1 MSFSRRLLH
10 LGAPILDA
18 TGLAAGFGRPH
29 KGVGEIVVSHA
40 VTTDKRN
47 VLFDE
52 MYTAAP
58 FLEALIRHYQSRGA
72 DIVSMDEALRRLSEG
87 SDRYFVVFTF
97 DDGYRDNLT
106 RALPIFERL
115 GLPFTVY
122 VTTSFIDRSFPI
134 WWGALREVIKN
145 ADRLSI
151 DVFGLEIHAV
161 SVNEK
166 IRAYN
171 KIIAMAEKTPG
182 GPDAVMDFCRKKG
195 VTTEDILNKEA
206 LSEKELVQLSR
217 SPLVEIGG
225 HTTSHQHLSQ
235 LSETAVRMEMIDNK
249 SYLQNATGRAVEHF
263 AFPYGGRRSNGARE
277 SEIAREAGF
286 RSAVT
291 TRLGALFPGHAQH
304 LTALPRHRL
313 YESLGIINCQTS
325 GLLSRLANRNKR
337 PPILH

>member
-1 MSFSRRLLH
+1 LSARQGFVKEKRRRLYAFGLLRDLMSFSRRLLH

-166 IRAYN
+166 IRAYKN
-171 KIIAMAEKTPG
+171 
-182 GPDAVMDFCRKKG
+182 
-195 VTTEDILNKEA
+195 
-206 LSEKELVQLSR
+206 SR
-217 SPLVEIGG
+217 R
-225 HTTSHQHLSQ
+225 T
-235 LSETAVRMEMIDNK
+235 
-249 SYLQNATGRAVEHF
+249 
-263 AFPYGGRRSNGARE
+263 RRG
-277 SEIAREAGF
+277 
-286 RSAVT
+286 
-291 TRLGALFPGHAQH
+291 
-304 LTALPRHRL
+304 
-313 YESLGIINCQTS
+313 Y
-325 GLLSRLANRNKR
+325 GLLSQKGRYDRGYFEQGSLERKGTR
-337 PPILH
+337 PTFKVAPG